1 MNLNTAPDLFSFGQE
16 FGKTLS
22 APAVI
27 ELVGDVGS
35 GKTTLTRGIAKGLGI
50 KETVSSPSFTISKH
64 YAFAKNNHEQNLVHY
79 DFYRLED
86 PGLMVED
93 LSESLNDKNTI
104 TIIEWADTVA
114 NILPENRI
122 TIRITLNDDGS
133 RHVEI
138 NEPSKNKNTNSSKEQ
153 K

>member
-1 MNLNTAPDLFSFGQE
+1 MDLNSVEDLISFGQE

-35 GKTTLTRGIAKGLGI
+35 GKTTLTRGIAKGLGV
-50 KETVSSPSFTISKH
+50 KENVSSPSFTISKH
-64 YAFAKNNHEQNLVHY
+64 YAFAKYNHEHNLVHY
-79 DFYRLED
+79 DFYRLND

-114 NILPENRI
+114 NTLPEKRI
-122 TIRITLNDDGS
+122 TIKITLNDDGS
-133 RHVEI
+133 RHIEVK
-138 NEPSKNKNTNSSKEQ
+138 EPK
-153 K
+153 

>member
-1 MNLNTAPDLFSFGQE
+1 MNLNTAPDLISFGQE